1 MNVLITEKYN
11 RYEIEYCSECPLKG
25 SFVFDRGGEKIKEE
39 FYLEPSEHGV
49 FGSFI
54 EGYIDD
60 LYAEGMYGLSFE
72 KCADGEY
79 LIKSVKTESA
89 PILSG
94 GTYFIENEY
103 LKVGAELIWG
113 GGLSYIEDKKC
124 PVQGLKNML
133 NHADTG
139 RLVQQ
144 SYYGTG
150 EPPYVK
156 GEFMGSPWVY
166 NPVQGGD
173 RGNKK
178 SKLID
183 YRVTVDS
190 IYVKCRPRDWGHVGL
205 YTDSY
210 MENEYSLDGE
220 YLRVWNRFTDWSGYR
235 HPVNSQEVPAFYTVS
250 YLNNFFFYGGDKP
263 WTGDTLEVRRDLIF
277 WPEDWPRHRFYL
289 KPGNTESWCAWC
301 DDDDYG
307 IGLYV
312 PNVSRFIG
320 GRFSYNGTKDPA
332 AGPTNYVAPVAMI
345 RLVSYEPI
353 SYGYLITAGD
363 LCAIRSRFE
372 DRKFFTDNPDLTSRS
387 E

>member
-1 MNVLITEKYN
+1 MKLRVIEKYN
-11 RYEIEYCSECPLKG
+11 RFKIVYKSEVPLKG
-25 SFVFDRGGEKIKEE
+25 SFYFDCGGERVKEE
-39 FYLEPSEHGV
+39 FYLPADENGV
-49 FGSFI
+49 FVSFT
-54 EGYIDD
+54 EGYIENKYASGLYD
-60 LYAEGMYGLSFE
+60 LTFE
-72 KCADGEY
+72 TCKEGEY
-79 LIKSVKTESA
+79 CVSELETELCGV
-89 PILSG
+89 LSG
-94 GTYFIENEY
+94 GTYFIENEF
-103 LKVGAELIWG
+103 LKVGSELIWG

-124 PVQGLKNML
+124 PVEGLKNML

-156 GEFMGSPWVY
+156 GEFMGNPWVY

-183 YRVTVDS
+183 YKVTEDS

-210 MENEYSLDGE
+210 MENEYTLDGE
-220 YLRVWNRFTDWSGYR
+220 YLRVWNRFTDWSGYK

-250 YLNNFFFYGGDKP
+250 YLNNFYFYGGDKP
-263 WTGDTLEVRRDLIF
+263 WTDDALEVRRDLIF

-289 KPGNTESWCAWC
+289 KPENSESWCAWC
-301 DDDDYG
+301 DDNDYG

-312 PNVSRFIG
+312 PNVRRYIG

-332 AGPTNYVAPVAMI
+332 AGPTNYVAPIAMM
-345 RLVSYEPI
+345 RLASYEPI
-353 SYGYLITAGD
+353 SYDYLITAGD
-363 LCAIRSRFE
+363 LCTIRSRFK
-372 DRKFFTDNPDLTSRS
+372 DRKDFTDNPDLTACSK
-387 E
+387 

>member
-1 MNVLITEKYN
+1 MKLCVIEKYN
-11 RYEIEYCSECPLKG
+11 RYRIEYKSEAPLKG
-25 SFVFDRGGEKIKEE
+25 SFCFDCEGEKVKEE
-39 FYLEPSEHGV
+39 FYLPADEN
-49 FGSFI
+49 GSFVSYT
-54 EGYIDD
+54 EGYIENK
-60 LYAEGMYGLSFE
+60 YASGLCDLSFE
-72 KCADGEY
+72 ACGDGEY
-79 LIKSVKTESA
+79 VISSLETESA
-89 PILSG
+89 DVLSG
-94 GTYFIENEY
+94 GTYFIENEC

-150 EPPYVK
+150 DPPYEK
-156 GEFMGSPWVY
+156 GEFMGNPWVY

-183 YRVTVDS
+183 YKVTEKS

-210 MENEYSLDGE
+210 MENEYTLDGE
-220 YLRVWNRFTDWSGYR
+220 YLRVWNRFTDWSGYK

-250 YLNNFFFYGGDKP
+250 YLNNFYFYGGEKP
-263 WTGDTLEVRRDLIF
+263 WTGDELEVRRDLIF
-277 WPEDWPRHRFYL
+277 WPEDWPRHRFFL
-289 KPGNTESWCAWC
+289 KPENTETWCAWV
-301 DDDDYG
+301 DDNDYG

-312 PNVSRFIG
+312 PNVRRLIG
-320 GRFSYNGTKDPA
+320 GRYCYDGTKDPA
-332 AGPTNYVAPVAMI
+332 AGPTNYVAPLTMI

-353 SYGYLITAGD
+353 SYEYLIMAGS
-363 LCAIRSRFE
+363 LEKIRNGFF
-372 DRKFFTDNPDLTSRS
+372 DRKDFTENSDLTNRA